1 MAQKANA
8 IHPWNQCYPWSI
20 PLPFLTTDI
29 SDDTDDTDL
38 VRADGAARLAQV
50 RRSVGGHHSLCLNE
64 NLLWKTKLSTFA
76 EEKFAE
82 KHSRKLCGEY

>member
-1 MAQKANA
+1 MQL
-8 IHPWNQCYPWSI
+8 IRGIRDIRGQFQCQVS
-20 PLPFLTTDI
+20 TTDI
-29 SDDTDDTDL
+29 SDDTDL